1 MGFRK
6 ASALAKLLAWI
17 VEKISSSSLKY
28 EISEKKNTL
37 DVLNSEFKTK
47 NVRRSIREKL
57 FFFIGLRN
65 NSFINLPQQQYLVL
79 DYS

>member
-1 MGFRK
+1 MAFRK

>member
-1 MGFRK
+1 MAFRK

-28 EISEKKNTL
+28 EISEKNTL

-79 DYS
+79 D

>member
-1 MGFRK
+1 MAFRK

-28 EISEKKNTL
+28 EISEKNTL

>member
-1 MGFRK
+1 MGFWK

>member
-1 MGFRK
+1 MAFRK

-65 NSFINLPQQQYLVL
+65 DSFINLPQQQYLVL